1 MAEPLALKWWK
12 NQTFCWKL
20 KLFGHKRLHIINFNL
35 FLCFKNIIFN
45 FFDHTETALTSNI
58 CIYLYTNGKTMIWRH
73 FSNST
78 LPGDTFGVS
87 VLLWATVQKIFLLFF
102 SNKPNFVHIRVSSLH
117 IWTRCFNLK
126 NLLHPRRPRFS
137 PRRPMKVKIECLFWK
152 LFSL

>member
-1 MAEPLALKWWK
+1 MMKKSNILLKIKVIWSQK
-12 NQTFCWKL
+12 TTYYKFK
-20 KLFGHKRLHIINFNL
+20 L

-137 PRRPMKVKIECLFWK
+137 PRRPMKVKVECLFWK

>member
-1 MAEPLALKWWK
+1 MDQRNLKIS
-12 NQTFCWKL
+12 L
-20 KLFGHKRLHIINFNL
+20 KLLLFVQNQNIAVLNNIGRTIGIKMMKKSNILLKIKVIWSQKTTYYKFKL

-117 IWTRCFNLK
+117 I
-126 NLLHPRRPRFS
+126 
-137 PRRPMKVKIECLFWK
+137 
-152 LFSL
+152 

>member
-1 MAEPLALKWWK
+1 MMKKSNILLKIKVIWSQK
-12 NQTFCWKL
+12 TTYYKFK
-20 KLFGHKRLHIINFNL
+20 L
-35 FLCFKNIIFN
+35 FLCFKNIIFS
-45 FFDHTETALTSNI
+45 FSDHTETALTSNI